1 MTVDLTAALGAAGEA
16 LLASGWSI
24 DTRTLQPGD
33 VFFAIR
39 GASHDGHDFV
49 EEAARRGARA
59 CVLSRDLPCPV
70 RCYQVPD
77 TLAALQQVAVYA
89 RGQWPGEVVGVTGS
103 AGKTSTKDAIAH
115 LLASEFETGK
125 TVGNLNNHLGVP
137 LSLLRIPDGAR
148 AAVLEMGMNHAGEIR
163 ALARL
168 ARPRIGVVTNV
179 GYAHIENFAS
189 IEGIALAKREL
200 IEELPAGGVAVL
212 NADDPRVRAFAA
224 VHPGRSVF
232 YGLVEDAAVRAA
244 GLELEDARS
253 RFTVD
258 GVRFEIP
265 LAGRHQVRNVL
276 AAVAVARLFG
286 IALPRLAEAARDL
299 RPPAMRGERLEHA
312 GLTIW
317 NDCYNSNPGSLEAML
332 EVLKA
337 TPAARRIA
345 VCGEMLELGDEAAA
359 LHREAGRMAAAAG
372 VDVLVAVAG
381 AARELAAA
389 AAAAGLRE
397 TFFFETP
404 EEAGDFVRALA
415 RPGDAL
421 LFKGSRGVRM
431 ERALVRV
438 VGE

>member
-1 MTVDLTAALGAAGEA
+1 MTVDLTAALGAAGEP
-16 LLASGWSI
+16 LRASGWSI

-33 VFFAIR
+33 VFFAIP
-39 GASHDGHDFV
+39 GTSHDGHDFV
-49 EEAARRGARA
+49 DEAARRGALA
-59 CVLSRDLPCPV
+59 CVLSREMPCPV
-70 RCYQVPD
+70 RLYRVKD
-77 TLAALQQVAVYA
+77 TIAALQQVAVYA
-89 RGQWPGEVVGVTGS
+89 RARWPCEIVAVTGS
-103 AGKTSTKDAIAH
+103 AGKTSTKDTIAH

-125 TVGNLNNHLGVP
+125 TMGNLNNHLGVP

-200 IEELPAGGVAVL
+200 IEELPADGVAVL

-232 YGLVEDAAVRAA
+232 YGLAEDAAIRATDV
-244 GLELEDARS
+244 ELGSEKS

-265 LAGRHQVRNVL
+265 LAGRHQVCNVL
-276 AAVAVARLFG
+276 AAVAVGRLFG
-286 IALPRLAEAARDL
+286 IALPRLAEAARGL
-299 RPPAMRGERLEHA
+299 RPAAMRGERFEHA

-317 NDCYNSNPGSLEAML
+317 NDCYNSNPGSLQAML
-332 EVLKA
+332 EVLA
-337 TPAARRIA
+337 GTPAARRIA
-345 VCGEMLELGDEAAA
+345 VCGEMLELGGDAPA
-359 LHREAGRMAAAAG
+359 LHREAGRLAAASG

-381 AARELAAA
+381 MARELAAA

-431 ERALVRV
+431 ERALARV